1 MFHIAT
7 VILLTLTVICG
18 SHGMGWFSRDG
29 VCVASAPCTCHPN
42 EILCSGLQLRA
53 MPTFIPRDVSN
64 ESEAGGHMSNAFFQ
78 MYSNNI
84 EVINDRAFCNLTF
97 ALSTRVYMFLQSNAI
112 SSMADNAFDCIQNN
126 VHYIVLQNNRLT
138 ALPVAMRKL
147 TNLKELYLENN
158 PLVRLNPLVMKQ
170 LGPTLTNLHLDLDR
184 FSKWPSELS
193 HSRVLWSLEANNITF
208 PSIPED
214 GFPGFPSSLKGLRF
228 HNSRLTSLPRSLCR
242 ISLLLLAQVEV
253 LEPIDLK
260 DIVPCVR
267 KVQITMNESNGLL
280 EYFIETRNVTKSN

>member
-1 MFHIAT
+1 
-7 VILLTLTVICG
+7 
-18 SHGMGWFSRDG
+18 
-29 VCVASAPCTCHPN
+29 
-42 EILCSGLQLRA
+42 
-53 MPTFIPRDVSN
+53 
-64 ESEAGGHMSNAFFQ
+64 
-78 MYSNNI
+78 
-84 EVINDRAFCNLTF
+84 
-97 ALSTRVYMFLQSNAI
+97 
-112 SSMADNAFDCIQNN
+112 
-126 VHYIVLQNNRLT
+126 
-138 ALPVAMRKL
+138 
-147 TNLKELYLENN
+147 
-158 PLVRLNPLVMKQ
+158 MKQ

-193 HSRVLWSLEANNITF
+193 HLRVLWSLEANNITF

-280 EYFIETRNVTKSN
+280 EYFIETRNATKSN

>member
-42 EILCSGLQLRA
+42 EVLCRGLQLRA

-97 ALSTRVYMFLQSNAI
+97 ALSTSVHFSAI
-112 SSMADNAFDCIQNN
+112 QRHLIHGRQ
-126 VHYIVLQNNRLT
+126 RL
-138 ALPVAMRKL
+138 R
-147 TNLKELYLENN
+147 LY
-158 PLVRLNPLVMKQ
+158 
-170 LGPTLTNLHLDLDR
+170 
-184 FSKWPSELS
+184 SEQ
-193 HSRVLWSLEANNITF
+193 R
-208 PSIPED
+208 P
-214 GFPGFPSSLKGLRF
+214 
-228 HNSRLTSLPRSLCR
+228 LPRS
-242 ISLLLLAQVEV
+242 S
-253 LEPIDLK
+253 K
-260 DIVPCVR
+260 
-267 KVQITMNESNGLL
+267 
-280 EYFIETRNVTKSN
+280 